1 MPRPRSY
8 HDHHP
13 ALTVEYSASTLS
25 RWGFFPAI
33 VRYLQRLE
41 LPLRLRG
48 VTIPSAPNAHF
59 KPVDKLMT
67 LVTVFITGIARI
79 SHIDRTL
86 AGETALA
93 RTLGLDRFPSSD
105 TLYDL
110 LGKVTAWHVKQ
121 VDRIHR
127 AYLDEQA
134 RFDRGT
140 VIADLDLSV
149 KSTEGRK
156 RQGATPGYNPNH
168 KGRDCY
174 QWAVAFASGMVV
186 WQQLYRGGTSGQGVV
201 KPALEALRQRM
212 PHLAILRL
220 DGGFLA
226 AKVLEYLVSQHVGFL
241 TKAGTKLVAIRTL
254 LGRTRP
260 EQWQSYDENTRLC
273 RWDRVRL
280 LDDFRTPV
288 TAVLVECRRRIKK
301 RKKGRV
307 YWTTRIFHY
316 AIVTDQHH
324 WTTAK
329 TYETYKKRWAVENF
343 FKESNQSFSSGKL
356 PSSRFQGNQFFL
368 ALLGVVYN
376 LMQFFKRDCLPGVY
390 RVVSFATVRRHFLE
404 HAVVIEERSEM
415 ELHLVFNANFPLK
428 REANLMLRKAVAA

>member
-1 MPRPRSY
+1 MIEGERHPPELIITEGPMPRPRSY

-13 ALTVEYSASTLS
+13 AITVEYSASTLS
-25 RWGFFPAI
+25 RWGFFPALL
-33 VRYLQRLE
+33 RYLQRLE
-41 LPLRLRG
+41 LPQRLRG

-67 LVTVFITGIARI
+67 LVTIFLTGIARI

-86 AGETALA
+86 AGEPALA
-93 RTLGLDRFPSSD
+93 RSLGLDRFPSSD
-105 TLYDL
+105 TLYNL
-110 LGKVTAWHVKQ
+110 LGEVTAWHVKQ

-134 RFDRGT
+134 HFDRGT

-186 WQQLYRGGTSGQGVV
+186 WQQLYRGSTSGQGVV
-201 KPALEALRQRM
+201 KPALEALRQR
-212 PHLAILRL
+212 IL
-220 DGGFLA
+220 
-226 AKVLEYLVSQHVGFL
+226 
-241 TKAGTKLVAIRTL
+241 
-254 LGRTRP
+254 P
-260 EQWQSYDENTRLC
+260 EQWQSYDEDTRLC
-273 RWDRVRL
+273 RWNRVRL

-288 TAVLVECRRRIKK
+288 TVVLVECRRRIKK

-307 YWTTRIFHY
+307 YWKTRMFHY

-329 TYETYKKRWAVENF
+329 T
-343 FKESNQSFSSGKL
+343 
-356 PSSRFQGNQFFL
+356 
-368 ALLGVVYN
+368 
-376 LMQFFKRDCLPGVY
+376 
-390 RVVSFATVRRHFLE
+390 
-404 HAVVIEERSEM
+404 
-415 ELHLVFNANFPLK
+415 
-428 REANLMLRKAVAA
+428 